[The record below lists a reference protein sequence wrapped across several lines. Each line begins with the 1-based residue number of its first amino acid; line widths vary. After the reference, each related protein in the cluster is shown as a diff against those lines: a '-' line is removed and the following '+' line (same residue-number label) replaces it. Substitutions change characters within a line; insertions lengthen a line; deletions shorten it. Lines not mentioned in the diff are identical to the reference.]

1 GAKRTTRNTASKA
14 QSTGRSTASRAQS
27 TARRAGP
34 KRQNSGGSRST
45 RSRSTR
51 SRSTTSSARSRQQ
64 GARQQVGEMNKT
76 QLVERLGRHLNKLK
90 GDDLVSL
97 VERVESKTLDLS
109 TLTLSGDGGFGFQE
123 GAPEAGSGE
132 GGS

>member
-1 GAKRTTRNTASKA
+1 
-14 QSTGRSTASRAQS
+14 
-27 TARRAGP
+27 
-34 KRQNSGGSRST
+34 
-45 RSRSTR
+45 
-51 SRSTTSSARSRQQ
+51 
-64 GARQQVGEMNKT
+64 MNKT

-90 GDDLVSL
+90 RDDLVSL

-132 GGS
+132 GGSESSGSGSSSEGGDSGDGEGLLERGADEGRSLLDKAKSAITG